1 MGEFNDQ
8 LKMLTRNMTKLEG
21 ENYSSHSFRAGMA
34 TTMARQGYCDLE
46 IKRQGRWVCEAFL

>member
-34 TTMARQGYCDLE
+34 TTMVRLKD
-46 IKRQGRWVCEAFL
+46 IKLGRATRFFCYRVG